1 MIEDEHTSNDL
12 KLSDDLELIF
22 SKSCANVNTNTM
34 CLRDNGP
41 LSEPIL

>member
-1 MIEDEHTSNDL
+1 MIVDENNSYDL
-12 KLSDDLELIF
+12 KLSDDLDLMF

-34 CLRDNGP
+34 YLRDNGP